1 MNVPLKRKAKLKDVS
16 QKLLWIIS
24 KYLRYL
30 REKKKQL
37 AEIIIND
44 FMTVEC
50 GIETLAVNMAIAQ
63 E

>member
-1 MNVPLKRKAKLKDVS
+1 MLVRNCYGSSLSICGIWGK
-16 QKLLWIIS
+16 
-24 KYLRYL
+24 
-30 REKKKQL
+30 KKKQL